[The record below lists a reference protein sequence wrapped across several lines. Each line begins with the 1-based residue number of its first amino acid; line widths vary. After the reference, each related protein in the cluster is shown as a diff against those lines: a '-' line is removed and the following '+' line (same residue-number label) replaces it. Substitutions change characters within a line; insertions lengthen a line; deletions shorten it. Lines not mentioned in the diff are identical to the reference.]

1 MKVLLD
7 KRTYC
12 REYILLIKRGVL
24 DAFFPFI
31 SKMVLT
37 IKTEKKY

>member
-1 MKVLLD
+1 MNVLL

-12 REYILLIKRGVL
+12 REYLLIKRGVL